1 MSSPA
6 AFWVTQVYSPQ
17 SSCVILNSLIT
28 TVEVPLPWL
37 LTTFRPLCHVTL
49 RRDNPLAIQL
59 RFTFT
64 PVLRIGGMVM
74 SVIRGKSAMARNKF
88 MAREWINF
96 QLFTTR
102 IILLGKPLILAVTW
116 RHFPFSPKFRKF
128 SLEMANK
135 TDPFWFGPTGVSGT
149 TFESSQI

>member
-1 MSSPA
+1 MISG
-6 AFWVTQVYSPQ
+6 Y
-17 SSCVILNSLIT
+17 
-28 TVEVPLPWL
+28 
-37 LTTFRPLCHVTL
+37 VTL

-64 PVLRIGGMVM
+64 PVLRIGGVVM

-102 IILLGKPLILAVTW
+102 IILLVKPTDSHCHLEALSIQPKIPEIFVRNGK
-116 RHFPFSPKFRKF
+116 
-128 SLEMANK
+128 
-135 TDPFWFGPTGVSGT
+135 
-149 TFESSQI
+149 